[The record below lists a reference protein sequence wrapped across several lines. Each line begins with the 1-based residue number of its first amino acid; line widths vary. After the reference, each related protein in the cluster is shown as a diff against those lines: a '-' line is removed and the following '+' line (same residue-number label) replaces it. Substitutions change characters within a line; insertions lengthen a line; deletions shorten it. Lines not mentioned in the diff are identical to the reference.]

1 MAKTIKMT
9 FTLDDQ
15 TAERIDRTA
24 RRLGLPKSGVVREAI
39 REYAA
44 RAGSLS
50 EDERVRML
58 EVFDAVV
65 PRVPRGS
72 AAAADRE
79 IAAVRQARREG
90 GPRKSSPR
98 SR

>member
-1 MAKTIKMT
+1 MAKTKKMT

-15 TAERIDRTA
+15 TAKRIDRTA
-24 RRLGLPKSGVVREAI
+24 RRLGLPKSRVVREAV

-58 EVFDAVV
+58 NVFDDVV
-65 PRVPRGS
+65 ARVPKGS
-72 AAAADRE
+72 AAAVDRE
-79 IAAVRQARREG
+79 IAAVRKARQEG
-90 GPRKSSPR
+90 GPRKSPKQPR
-98 SR
+98 